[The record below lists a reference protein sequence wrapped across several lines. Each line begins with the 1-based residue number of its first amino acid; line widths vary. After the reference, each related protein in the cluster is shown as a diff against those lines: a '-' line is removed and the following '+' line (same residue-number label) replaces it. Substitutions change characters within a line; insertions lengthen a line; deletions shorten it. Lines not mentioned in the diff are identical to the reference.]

1 MGNAMS
7 TKDNLEVAV
16 DLSDPNAAEEEDEN
30 KNDIFVC
37 LEECYIYSIPGDD
50 KGNPKDDAD
59 IVYDT
64 VEDELLQLDV
74 DRRNSNYVRCLL
86 PKEGWVF
93 LPDESAQYNW
103 GPLDAIINQKRR
115 EKEAQEEEE

>member
-1 MGNAMS
+1 MG
-7 TKDNLEVAV
+7 
-16 DLSDPNAAEEEDEN
+16 
-30 KNDIFVC
+30 IFVC

-93 LPDESAQYNW
+93 LPNKSAQYNW

-115 EKEAQEEEE
+115 EKEAQEEEEKGKQSDDKNKKEKALQADELRAVKS